1 MRQKLRQVLAAAAES
16 GQRLREEVVA
26 VENGSAEAGAV
37 EVDHRDR
44 QAHRCAHP

>member
-1 MRQKLRQVLAAAAES
+1 MLAAAAES

-26 VENGSAEAGAV
+26 VEHGSAGAEAVG
-37 EVDHRDR
+37 VDHRDR